1 VSEERKIFIS
11 QAVLDALFEQ
21 GQAELC
27 GDSLVI
33 NSAQKQSFKLIP
45 AVKFI
50 YLAQGDRD
58 PHNLVGKIFTQEQ
71 LKKAKADV
79 YMDSVIYKDVA
90 YQVEVGFLG
99 IAQAKKEEKAAEA
112 EKINQSDKPT
122 EAKDINIKELSD
134 YLLKIL

>member
-1 VSEERKIFIS
+1 MS
-11 QAVLDALFEQ
+11 QEVLDALFEQ
-21 GQAELC
+21 GQAELS

-33 NSAQKQSFKLIP
+33 NSSQKQSFKLIP

-50 YLAQGDRD
+50 YLAQGEHD
-58 PHNLVGKIFTQEQ
+58 PHNLVGKIFTQDQ
-71 LKKAKADV
+71 LKHAKADV

-99 IAQAKKEEKAAEA
+99 IGQAKKEEKVPEA
-112 EKINQSDKPT
+112 EKINQSDNPT
-122 EAKDINIKELSD
+122 VAEDIDVKQLSD